1 MRKKIAMYHLLE
13 VILLFA
19 TLLLLGMMLCMLVY
33 RKYLPLEIYNQW
45 HIYFVVAVACY
56 AIKIIIREI
65 RRIEEEEAHRRFIH
79 FLKKIKEEQEGEE
92 DGESKL

>member
-1 MRKKIAMYHLLE
+1 MRKKIAIYHLLE
-13 VILLFA
+13 TILLFA

-33 RKYLPLEIYNQW
+33 SKYLPLEIYNQW

-65 RRIEEEEAHRRFIH
+65 RRLEEREAHRKFIQ
-79 FLKKIKEEQEGEE
+79 FLEEHLKEEQEGEE
-92 DGESKL
+92 EDDV